1 MRPRNKTDAR
11 PWGEV
16 GEQLLACFVV
26 ALLAGVS
33 VGVALPAESPLG
45 VAVDG
50 ALLGAEQ
57 VGVADGRQ
65 GDRGKVEA
73 LGELPLVVGETPQFF
88 SVAGVHAT
96 QAAGDVEEE
105 GAAQQHQSPELEG
118 SPAPVGKRTGLRLAH
133 LTF

>member
-1 MRPRNKTDAR
+1 MTC
-11 PWGEV
+11 
-16 GEQLLACFVV
+16 CFQPPCK
-26 ALLAGVS
+26 AGTTEEDVI
-33 VGVALPAESPLG
+33 LPKSPVPSPSRFAPISPLSCP